1 MCADALGRC
10 RREPG
15 ANKLGQLRDGEAVR
29 QHNRFGAAVAA
40 GGEQFER
47 AAAVGLGTAA
57 EGSRHLVGGLLG
69 PGGKTT
75 RFPHQVA
82 YS

>member
-1 MCADALGRC
+1 VSPAFTSPTIMSIVK
-10 RREPG
+10 PW
-15 ANKLGQLRDGEAVR
+15 R
-29 QHNRFGAAVAA
+29 QHDRLRATVAA
-40 GGEQFER
+40 GGEQLEG
-47 AAAVGLGTAA
+47 AAAVGLWVAA
-57 EGSRHLVGGLLG
+57 EGSRHLAGGLLG